1 VELTWI
7 VMNPSYLVASRSHID
22 SWNHPILLRRISTM
36 TPGTEGL
43 PCNPIQESF
52 LLPFSLF
59 PCAFSAL
66 LCCGSAV
73 VDWVFAQ
80 YIAILIIDSGILFRH
95 QRCV

>member
-43 PCNPIQESF
+43 PCNPIQES
-52 LLPFSLF
+52 
-59 PCAFSAL
+59 
-66 LCCGSAV
+66 GSAV
-73 VDWVFAQ
+73 VD
-80 YIAILIIDSGILFRH
+80 
-95 QRCV
+95 